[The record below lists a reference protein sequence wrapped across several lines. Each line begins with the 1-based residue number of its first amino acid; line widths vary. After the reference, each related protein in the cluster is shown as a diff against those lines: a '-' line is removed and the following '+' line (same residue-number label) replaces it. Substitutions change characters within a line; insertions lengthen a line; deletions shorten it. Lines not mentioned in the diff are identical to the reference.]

1 MCPREPPGWWG
12 TENRDRGGAGGE
24 MACGPQMCS
33 LCPGFVL
40 GGDPQPRQEGR
51 GRSWAETG
59 SRATLRSFSPFP
71 LTQTPAW
78 PTAHAPVHSQC
89 WWHQEQGRI
98 CQLPP
103 LENSCAFQPTFWS
116 AVERAVHL
124 AMAQMNPLPRC
135 PSPAPPPQ
143 PVTAGV
149 WQERENLR
157 FTQRDAELIKRFLL
171 LSHR

>member
-1 MCPREPPGWWG
+1 M
-12 TENRDRGGAGGE
+12 
-24 MACGPQMCS
+24 PQMCS

-71 LTQTPAW
+71 LTRTPAW
-78 PTAHAPVHSQC
+78 RTAHAPVHSQC

-116 AVERAVHL
+116 AVGRAVYL
-124 AMAQMNPLPRC
+124 AMAQTEFSASLPFSSR
-135 PSPAPPPQ
+135 PHPQ

-149 WQERENLR
+149 GQERENLR
-157 FTQRDAELIKRFLL
+157 FTQRDVELIKRFLL